1 MSDHEFMRM
10 ELLSAEWNLPPSLA
24 QAHVKRD
31 TEDTTP
37 MLPAMPMMNSPVT
50 KAVVAPTEP
59 VVLSKIVTRGLEEFM
74 RLATDGMQI

>member
-1 MSDHEFMRM
+1 
-10 ELLSAEWNLPPSLA
+10 
-24 QAHVKRD
+24 
-31 TEDTTP
+31 